1 MGKII
6 VLILI
11 GCFLGI
17 LMGVP
22 LWLSVNLFSLIFHL
36 PYHLTLLQAAAITIL
51 LNVVRQIIFGNNK

>member
-17 LMGVP
+17 LMGLP
-22 LWLSVNLFSLIFHL
+22 LWLVTNLFLLVFHL
-36 PYHLTLLQAAAITIL
+36 PYHLTLLQAVAVTAL
-51 LNVVRQIIFGNNK
+51 LNVIRKLFFGDSK